1 AVRTRILSR
10 VRLLSIAVLVVA
22 LAACADG
29 GTIETTVPTTTAPST
44 TSTTLA
50 PTTSLTPT
58 AQYTVADCETPPV
71 TFALMCDVYEL
82 LARYHVDAPIDPS
95 ALAARPALRPDAS
108 IAETLVTQSE

>member
-1 AVRTRILSR
+1 LST
-10 VRLLSIAVLVVA
+10 AALVVA

-29 GTIETTVPTTTAPST
+29 GTIETPVPTATAPST

-50 PTTSLTPT
+50 PTTSITPT
-58 AQYTVADCETPPV
+58 ALYTVADCGTPPV

-95 ALAARPALRPDAS
+95 ALAAGAALGFEAFDAES
-108 IAETLVTQSE
+108 IESPSETFVCAITVEDFE